1 MATPTTRTL
10 PLVVPLAILL
20 GLLAAGPARAQE
32 SGGDD
37 GGAAAIV
44 SPTTNALVAIRR
56 SEPRSEV
63 ALSVGAAVVA
73 QSSRGGLQRGAVE
86 LSGSWAPSR
95 RWELFATFNVTA
107 LRSLT
112 IDGQSVNHVRV
123 GAMTLGPTWVP
134 ISLPGGRLDGGFF
147 LRVLLPTSGEIDGVH
162 GWGVQ
167 PGLTFRGLATGWL
180 AWFGGFSYRVGQT
193 WGTLTTPVT
202 SMDASSTQTG
212 VSAMAGAALVPSS
225 WLRVVAQCTGNA
237 PITRGASTLTP
248 GVGVRFVDG
257 PFTAELAAG
266 IGLGGSTRA
275 FSSMAR
281 VSWRFGS

>member
-1 MATPTTRTL
+1 MATTTPRTL
-10 PLVVPLAILL
+10 PLAVLVALL
-20 GLLAAGPARAQE
+20 STGAAQGQE

-63 ALSVGAAVVA
+63 ALSVGAAVTT
-73 QSSRGGLQRGAVE
+73 QSPRSGLQRGAVE
-86 LSGSWAPSR
+86 LAGSWAPSR
-95 RWELFATFNVTA
+95 RLELFATFNVTA

-112 IDGQSVNHVRV
+112 VDGQSVNQVRV
-123 GAMTLGPTWVP
+123 GAMTVGSTWVP
-134 ISLPGGRLDGGFF
+134 ISLSGGRLDAGFF

-167 PGLTFRGLATGWL
+167 PGLTLRGVATGWL

-193 WGTLTTPVT
+193 WGILSTPVT
-202 SMDASSTQTG
+202 SLSANGIHTG
-212 VSAMAGAALVPSS
+212 VSAMLGVALVPSP
-225 WLRVVAQCTGNA
+225 WLRVIAQCTGNA
-237 PITRGASTLTP
+237 PITRGASTLSP
-248 GVGVRFVDG
+248 GVGLRFVDG
-257 PFTAELAAG
+257 PFTAELAAA

-281 VSWRFGS
+281 VSWRFGG